1 MISKIYRFHGLGSLR
16 PVYQRGQAV
25 RTSEISLKYRLNERR
40 KNFRAAVVVS
50 KKVSKSAV
58 KRNRIR
64 RRIYEIIRLNQTNIG
79 KPYEFIIS
87 VYSDQLLD
95 WPSARLETEITKL
108 LARAGITR
116 K

>member
-1 MISKIYRFHGLGSLR
+1 MLAKQYRFHGLGSLR
-16 PVYQRGQAV
+16 PVYQRGQTQ
-25 RTSEISLKYRLNERR
+25 RTSDISLKYQLNSRR
-40 KNFRAAVVVS
+40 QHYRAAVVVS

-64 RRIYEIIRLNQTNIG
+64 RRVYEAIRLSQAKIQD
-79 KPYEFIIS
+79 PYEFVVS

-95 WPSARLETEITKL
+95 WPSAKLASEISKL
-108 LARAGITR
+108 LTRAGIIH